1 MSIMNRVADKI
12 EMIARSATKVV
23 VKATMPRSAPR
34 RAHDFGA
41 TLWDM
46 ALRAICGVRLRHV
59 TAQQPLAGAAACN
72 PLPHRTHTRT
82 VSGVPLLAKGLAI
95 RVVAF
100 LSTHPAKPMS
110 RSCGTYSEVP

>member
-46 ALRAICGVRLRHV
+46 ALRAICGVRL
-59 TAQQPLAGAAACN
+59 
-72 PLPHRTHTRT
+72 
-82 VSGVPLLAKGLAI
+82 LAKGLAI